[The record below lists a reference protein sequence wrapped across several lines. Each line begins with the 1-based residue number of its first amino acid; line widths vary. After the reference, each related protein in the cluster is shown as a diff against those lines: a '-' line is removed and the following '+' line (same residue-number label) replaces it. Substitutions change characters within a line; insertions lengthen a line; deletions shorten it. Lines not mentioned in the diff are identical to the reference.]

1 MRKTIGVTIILLA
14 LFVSADAVEKVEK
27 LDARTII
34 QRVNDRDDGK
44 DSYAK
49 VDMLITD
56 RSGITQARSMISAVK
71 DFGTLSKSYIRFTSP
86 ASIDGT
92 GFLSWQVEGK
102 DDEQFLY
109 LPELGR
115 ERRIASSQKDAD
127 FVNTDFTYEDM
138 QERNVDKDTH
148 KILREEKLGTYD
160 CWVIESIP
168 IDPKTSQYK
177 RWVAWVP
184 KGIYLPLR
192 VDYYTRVLRQP
203 TKIFTAR
210 RLEKISGIWTAKE
223 AEMKNFERN
232 TMTVLRTNEI
242 KYNKGLPD
250 RMFSR
255 AYLKQIR

>member
-1 MRKTIGVTIILLA
+1 MRKIIGTTFFLLT
-14 LFVSADAVEKVEK
+14 LLGSARSAEPV
-27 LDARTII
+27 DARTII
-34 QRVNDRDDGK
+34 QRVYDRDDGK
-44 DSYAK
+44 DSYSK

-56 RSGITQARSMISAVK
+56 RSGMTTARSTISAVK

-92 GFLSWQVEGK
+92 SFLSWQVEGK

-115 ERRIASSQKDAD
+115 ERRIASSQRDGD

-138 QERNVDKDTH
+138 QKRIVDKDTH
-148 KILREEKLGTYD
+148 KILREEKVGAYD
-160 CWVIESIP
+160 CWVIESVP
-168 IDPKTSQYK
+168 IDPKSSQYK
-177 RWVAWVP
+177 RWVSWVP

-192 VDYYTRVLRQP
+192 VEYYTRILRQP
-203 TKIFTAR
+203 TKILTLR

-223 AEMKNFERN
+223 AEMKNYERN
-232 TMTVLRTNEI
+232 TMTVLRTIEI

-250 RMFSR
+250 RMFTR

>member
-1 MRKTIGVTIILLA
+1 MRKNIGWALL
-14 LFVSADAVEKVEK
+14 LLTLTTVGDSAEL
-27 LDARTII
+27 LDARTIV

-71 DFGTLSKSYIRFTSP
+71 DFGALSKSYIRFTSP

-92 GFLSWQVEGK
+92 SFLSWQVDGK

-160 CWVIESIP
+160 CWVIESVP

-177 RWVAWVP
+177 RWMSWIP

-192 VDYYTRVLRQP
+192 VEYYTRILRQP
-203 TKIFTAR
+203 TKVLTTR

-223 AEMKNFERN
+223 VEMKNFERN
-232 TMTVLRTNEI
+232 TMTVLRTIEI

-250 RMFSR
+250 RMFTR
-255 AYLKQIR
+255 AYLKQTR

>member
-1 MRKTIGVTIILLA
+1 MKNWCVAPMVMLMVFTSLPA
-14 LFVSADAVEKVEK
+14 AEK
-27 LDARTII
+27 LDARTIV
-34 QRVNDRDDGK
+34 QRVNDRDVGK

-56 RSGITQARSMISAVK
+56 RSGITQARSMISATK
-71 DFGTLSKSYIRFTSP
+71 DFGSTSKSYIRFSSP

-92 GFLSWQVEGK
+92 CFLSWQVEGK
-102 DDEQFLY
+102 DDEQFLF

-115 ERRIASSQKDAD
+115 ERRIASSQKDGD

-148 KILREEKLGTYD
+148 TLLREEKVGSYD
-160 CWVIESIP
+160 CWVVESVP

-177 RWVAWVP
+177 RRVAWIP
-184 KGIYLPLR
+184 KNIFLPVR
-192 VDYYTRVLRQP
+192 VEFYTRILRQP
-203 TKIFTAR
+203 TKILTTR

-223 AEMKNFERN
+223 VEMKNHERN
-232 TMTVLRTNEI
+232 TLTLMRTIEI

-250 RMFSR
+250 RMFTR
-255 AYLKQIR
+255 AYLKQAR

>member
-1 MRKTIGVTIILLA
+1 MRKNIGWALL
-14 LFVSADAVEKVEK
+14 LLTLTTVGDSAEL
-27 LDARTII
+27 LDARTIV

-71 DFGTLSKSYIRFTSP
+71 DFGALSKSYIRFTSP

-92 GFLSWQVEGK
+92 SFLSWQVDGK

-160 CWVIESIP
+160 CWVIESVP
-168 IDPKTSQYK
+168 VDPKTSQYK
-177 RWVAWVP
+177 RWMAWIP

-192 VDYYTRVLRQP
+192 VEYYTRILRQP
-203 TKIFTAR
+203 TKVLTTR
-210 RLEKISGIWTAKE
+210 RLEKISGIWTSKE
-223 AEMKNFERN
+223 VEMKNFERN
-232 TMTVLRTNEI
+232 TMTVLRTIEI

-250 RMFSR
+250 RMFTR
-255 AYLKQIR
+255 AYLKQTR

>member
-1 MRKTIGVTIILLA
+1 MRKMVGFTLVLLG
-14 LFVSADAVEKVEK
+14 LFTTSYSAEK
-27 LDARTII
+27 LDARTIV

-49 VDMLITD
+49 VDMYITD
-56 RSGITQARSMISAVK
+56 RSGITQVRSMISAVK

-92 GFLSWQVEGK
+92 SFLSWQVKGK
-102 DDEQFLY
+102 EDEQFLY

-115 ERRIASSQKDAD
+115 DRRIASSQKDGD

-138 QERNVDKDTH
+138 QERNVDKDSH

-160 CWVIESIP
+160 CWVIESVP
-168 IDPKTSQYK
+168 LDPKTSQYK
-177 RWVAWVP
+177 KWVSYIP

-192 VDYYTRVLRQP
+192 VEYYTRPIRQP
-203 TKIFTAR
+203 TKILTTR
-210 RLEKISGIWTAKE
+210 RLEKITGIWTAKE
-223 AEMKNFERN
+223 VEMKNYERN
-232 TMTVLRTNEI
+232 TLTILRTLEI

-250 RMFSR
+250 RMFTR

>member
-1 MRKTIGVTIILLA
+1 MLLTLTTA
-14 LFVSADAVEKVEK
+14 GYSAES
-27 LDARTII
+27 LDARTIV

-49 VDMLITD
+49 ADMLITD

-71 DFGTLSKSYIRFTSP
+71 DFGALSKSYIRFTSP

-92 GFLSWQVEGK
+92 SFLSWQVDGK

-168 IDPKTSQYK
+168 NDPKTSQYK
-177 RWVAWVP
+177 RWTSWIP

-192 VDYYTRVLRQP
+192 VEYYTRILRQP
-203 TKIFTAR
+203 TKILTTR

-223 AEMKNFERN
+223 VEMKNFERN
-232 TMTVLRTNEI
+232 TLTVLRTIEI

-250 RMFSR
+250 RMFTR
-255 AYLKQIR
+255 AYLKQTR

>member
-1 MRKTIGVTIILLA
+1 MRKMMGISLA
-14 LFVSADAVEKVEK
+14 LLGLITTSHAAGP
-27 LDARTII
+27 LDARTIV
-34 QRVNDRDDGK
+34 QRVNDRDVGK

-49 VDMLITD
+49 VEMFITD
-56 RSGITQARSMISAVK
+56 RSGITQVRSMISAVK
-71 DFGTLSKSYIRFTSP
+71 DFGALSKSYIRFTSP

-92 GFLSWQVEGK
+92 SFLSWQVDGK

-115 ERRIASSQKDAD
+115 ERRIASSQKDGD

-148 KILREEKLGTYD
+148 KILREEKVGSYE

-168 IDPKTSQYK
+168 LDPKTSQYK
-177 RWVAWVP
+177 RWVSYIP

-192 VDYYTRVLRQP
+192 VEYYTRPIRQA
-203 TKIFTAR
+203 TKILTIR
-210 RLEKISGIWTAKE
+210 QLEKITGIWTAKE
-223 AEMKNFERN
+223 VEMKNVDRN
-232 TMTVLRTNEI
+232 TLTILRTTEI

-250 RMFSR
+250 RMFTR

>member
-1 MRKTIGVTIILLA
+1 MRKIIGAAVALLTLLVTA
-14 LFVSADAVEKVEK
+14 HAVEQM
-27 LDARTII
+27 DARTIL
-34 QRVNDRDDGK
+34 QRVYDRDDGK

-56 RSGITQARSMISAVK
+56 RSGITQSRSMVSAVK
-71 DFGTLSKSYIRFTSP
+71 DFGPLSKSYIRFTSP

-115 ERRIASSQKDAD
+115 ERRIASSQKDGD
-127 FVNTDFTYEDM
+127 FVNTDFTFEDM
-138 QERNVDKDTH
+138 QKRIVDKDAHTL
-148 KILREEKLGTYD
+148 LREEKMGAYE
-160 CWVIESIP
+160 CWVIESVP
-168 IDPKTSQYK
+168 IDPKSSQYK
-177 RWVAWVP
+177 RWVTWVP

-192 VDYYTRVLRQP
+192 VDYYTRILRQP
-203 TKIFTAR
+203 TKILTTR

-223 AEMKNFERN
+223 VEMKNYERN

-250 RMFSR
+250 RMFTR

>member
-1 MRKTIGVTIILLA
+1 MRKIIGAAVALLTLLVTA
-14 LFVSADAVEKVEK
+14 HAVEQM
-27 LDARTII
+27 DARTIL
-34 QRVNDRDDGK
+34 QRVYDRDDGK

-56 RSGITQARSMISAVK
+56 RSGITQSRSMVSAVK
-71 DFGTLSKSYIRFTSP
+71 DFGPLSKSYIRFTSP

-115 ERRIASSQKDAD
+115 ERRIASSQKDGD
-127 FVNTDFTYEDM
+127 FVNTDFTFEDM
-138 QERNVDKDTH
+138 QKRIVDKDAHTL
-148 KILREEKLGTYD
+148 LREEKMGAYD
-160 CWVIESIP
+160 CWVIESVP
-168 IDPKTSQYK
+168 IDPKSSQYK
-177 RWVAWVP
+177 RWVTWVP

-192 VDYYTRVLRQP
+192 VDYYTRILRQP
-203 TKIFTAR
+203 TKILTTR

-223 AEMKNFERN
+223 VEMKDYERN

-250 RMFSR
+250 RMFTR